1 MSQGTEHHLQAP
13 DLPSHEHG
21 RKQILRRRPKASIL
35 FELGQDTYLC
45 ILLIQAPDLLS
56 HEHGRKQI
64 LRGRPKAS
72 IHFELSQD
80 AYLCILLML
89 PHLHLNEI
97 RAEYHVPKS

>member
-1 MSQGTEHHLQAP
+1 MSQVKEGHLRAP
-13 DLPSHEHG
+13 DLPSHG
-21 RKQILRRRPKASIL
+21 
-35 FELGQDTYLC
+35 
-45 ILLIQAPDLLS
+45 
-56 HEHGRKQI
+56 HGRKQI

-89 PHLHLNEI
+89 PHLHPNEI